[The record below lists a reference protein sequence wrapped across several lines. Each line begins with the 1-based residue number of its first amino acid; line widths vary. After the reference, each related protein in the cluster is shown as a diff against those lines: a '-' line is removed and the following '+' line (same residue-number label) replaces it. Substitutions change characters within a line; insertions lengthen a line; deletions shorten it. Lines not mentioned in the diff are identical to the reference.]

1 VVNRASLYKQVTPT
15 GFLALKALPV
25 VWRHE
30 LRAMRINQFLATIFP
45 EDLGNDKRFSAVE
58 DRQEPAETVS
68 NGFSTQTISRRL
80 E

>member
-1 VVNRASLYKQVTPT
+1 
-15 GFLALKALPV
+15 
-25 VWRHE
+25 
-30 LRAMRINQFLATIFP
+30 MRINQFLATIFP

-58 DRQEPAETVS
+58 DRQAPAETVS